1 LVVAAINGIS
11 GVVRPDGEVV
21 TSVPARGQE
30 VVVETIGLS
39 DTLTPAVRLGV
50 WPARLALVF
59 LVCHTALVL
68 VTYRRRR
75 RRDRAVATTVE
86 QGGPA

>member
-1 LVVAAINGIS
+1 M
-11 GVVRPDGEVV
+11 
-21 TSVPARGQE
+21 
-30 VVVETIGLS
+30 VETIGLS

-59 LVCHTALVL
+59 LVCHTAMVF

-75 RRDRAVATTVE
+75 RRDRAVGATVE
-86 QGGPA
+86 RGSPA